1 MPKADEEENDTIC
14 AREVKMPTPVAKGI
28 IITVSALVAAGIAV
42 YESPQFRQ
50 WVNTSRRKIAVALHN
65 LGDEIHPRT
74 SASPT
79 RQDISMTEELGPEA
93 EERRR
98 IAREELQRRRS
109 VLEEHRKRRESAPAG
124 SFDALVDDDGRL
136 LRTLSPEPSGGL
148 GNSSAVEVTPS
159 QVIQRGKNTGSQTPV
174 AETQTTGAA
183 LTKQNLQVAIPAAAG
198 AAAASATL
206 IDYTPTSETSG
217 MDFSTSTLNRT
228 EEVERPLS
236 RSSSHTEGYSEV
248 LFAHPGSSTNDT
260 GRDLRSPFSDLS
272 DLDSTGAEHH
282 ERPSTPSTAGSFSQ
296 IYESAADEW
305 SDDTLSDHGRSTQ
318 GVATPAS
325 WSEIGSVVSNED
337 LQNHL

>member
-1 MPKADEEENDTIC
+1 
-14 AREVKMPTPVAKGI
+14 
-28 IITVSALVAAGIAV
+28 
-42 YESPQFRQ
+42 
-50 WVNTSRRKIAVALHN
+50 
-65 LGDEIHPRT
+65 
-74 SASPT
+74 
-79 RQDISMTEELGPEA
+79 MTEELGPEA

-98 IAREELQRRRS
+98 VAREELQRRRS

-136 LRTLSPEPSGGL
+136 LRTESPDPSGGL
-148 GNSSAVEVTPS
+148 GNSTALEVAPS
-159 QVIQRGKNTGSQTPV
+159 QAIHRGKNNGPQTPMT
-174 AETQTTGAA
+174 ETQTTGAA
-183 LTKQNLQVAIPAAAG
+183 LTRHNLQVAIPAAAG
-198 AAAASATL
+198 AGAASAAF

-248 LFAHPGSSTNDT
+248 LFAHPGPSTNET

-305 SDDTLSDHGRSTQ
+305 SDGTLSDHGRSTQ

-337 LQNHL
+337 LQNRS

>member
-1 MPKADEEENDTIC
+1 
-14 AREVKMPTPVAKGI
+14 MPTPVAKGI

-50 WVNTSRRKIAVALHN
+50 WVNNSRRKIAIALHN

-74 SASPT
+74 SASPM

-136 LRTLSPEPSGGL
+136 LRTESPDVSREL
-148 GNSSAVEVTPS
+148 GSSSAVEVTTS
-159 QVIQRGKNTGSQTPV
+159 QATQRGKQNDSLTPM
-174 AETQTTGAA
+174 AETQNTGTA
-183 LTKQNLQVAIPAAAG
+183 LTRQNLQVAIPAAVGATAG
-198 AAAASATL
+198 AAAVSGTL

-217 MDFSTSTLNRT
+217 MDFSTSTLNHTT
-228 EEVERPLS
+228 EEAEQPPS
-236 RSSSHTEGYSEV
+236 QSSSHTEGYSEV
-248 LFAHPGSSTNDT
+248 LFAHPGPSTNDA

-272 DLDSTGAEHH
+272 ELESTGTEHL

-305 SDDTLSDHGRSTQ
+305 SDGTLSDHGRSTQ
-318 GVATPAS
+318 GIATPAS

-337 LQNHL
+337 LQNRM

>member
-1 MPKADEEENDTIC
+1 
-14 AREVKMPTPVAKGI
+14 MPTPVAKGI

-42 YESPQFRQ
+42 YESPQFRE

-124 SFDALVDDDGRL
+124 SFDALVDDNGCL
-136 LRTLSPEPSGGL
+136 LRTDSPEPPRGL
-148 GNSSAVEVTPS
+148 GKGSSTAVEMTAS
-159 QVIQRGKNTGSQTPV
+159 QAIQRGKHNASPTPM
-174 AETQTTGAA
+174 AETQTTGTA
-183 LTKQNLQVAIPAAAG
+183 LTRQNLQVAIPAAAG

-217 MDFSTSTLNRT
+217 MDFSSSTLNPT

-236 RSSSHTEGYSEV
+236 RSSSHTEGYSEI
-248 LFAHPGSSTNDT
+248 LFAHPGPSPNEI
-260 GRDLRSPFSDLS
+260 GRDMRSPFSDLS

-305 SDDTLSDHGRSTQ
+305 SDGTLSDHGRSTQ

-325 WSEIGSVVSNED
+325 WSEVGSVVSNED
-337 LQNHL
+337 LHNRL